1 MGASPDTPEIASLR
15 LVRAHPC
22 ARTVRRGPHRR
33 PAAHVTRC
41 TSPGSAAVRSSR
53 GRPGTVCAQGCAQS
67 SRRDPISG
75 VSRDDPSTSAPQCRR
90 DGKEGPPSLTKV
102 RGEPFEEKKK
112 ESADKPGS
120 VESSHSSA
128 LRVAAQ
134 LKRPTREL
142 VWAHLTL
149 PYSVLL
155 RVGFALPQSVTT
167 CAVRSYRT
175 ISPLPA
181 IAGGRYFLCCT
192 FRRLAPP
199 RRYLAPC
206 PMEPGLSSRCYP
218 SGCLADSRREVY
230 ALWALRCAAA
240 DTDRCAPDP

>member
-1 MGASPDTPEIASLR
+1 MSGGPSMGASRDT
-15 LVRAHPC
+15 
-22 ARTVRRGPHRR
+22 
-33 PAAHVTRC
+33 
-41 TSPGSAAVRSSR
+41 
-53 GRPGTVCAQGCAQS
+53 
-67 SRRDPISG
+67 
-75 VSRDDPSTSAPQCRR
+75 PQCRR
-90 DGKEGPPSLTKV
+90 DGKKGRTSATKL
-102 RGEPFEEKKK
+102 RGAAFGEEEER

-181 IAGGRYFLCCT
+181 IAGRRYFFCCT

-230 ALWALRCAAA
+230 ALCTLRCAAA
-240 DTDRCAPDP
+240 DTDRCAQCP

>member
-1 MGASPDTPEIASLR
+1 MARSHPPTLIRIVERTLHEECGVKAGDVI
-15 LVRAHPC
+15 LV
-22 ARTVRRGPHRR
+22 
-33 PAAHVTRC
+33 
-41 TSPGSAAVRSSR
+41 AVS
-53 GRPGTVCAQGCAQS
+53 GGHAM
-67 SRRDPISG
+67 G
-75 VSRDDPSTSAPQCRR
+75 VSRETPREGRCRA
-90 DGKEGPPSLTKV
+90 
-102 RGEPFEEKKK
+102 GEEEER

-128 LRVAAQ
+128 LHVAVQ

-142 VWAHLTL
+142 VWAHSTL

-181 IAGGRYFLCCT
+181 ITGRRYFFCCT

-230 ALWALRCAAA
+230 ALCAQV
-240 DTDRCAPDP
+240 RSNR